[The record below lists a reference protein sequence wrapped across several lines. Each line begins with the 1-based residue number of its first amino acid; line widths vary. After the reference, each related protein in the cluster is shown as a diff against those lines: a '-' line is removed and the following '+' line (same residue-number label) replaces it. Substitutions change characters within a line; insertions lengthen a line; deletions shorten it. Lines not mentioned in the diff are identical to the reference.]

1 MAANGSELDY
11 ELYEDALIY
20 SLYGKI
26 FIRNL
31 TTKKAS
37 SNVIKVMLFV
47 GNVIERELRNRNLKA
62 ITSGRKTLE
71 LEDIVART
79 SDSLDFSERIIKWE
93 LGYGHLVVATAHQ
106 VHIFNE
112 NYINTPIIID
122 GRSDIKIIILG
133 KK

>member
-47 GNVIERELRNRNLKA
+47 GNVIEGEKFYLKPHNL
-62 ITSGRKTLE
+62 
-71 LEDIVART
+71 
-79 SDSLDFSERIIKWE
+79 
-93 LGYGHLVVATAHQ
+93 
-106 VHIFNE
+106 
-112 NYINTPIIID
+112 
-122 GRSDIKIIILG
+122 IILIYSDQCVSAISAFRP
-133 KK
+133 K